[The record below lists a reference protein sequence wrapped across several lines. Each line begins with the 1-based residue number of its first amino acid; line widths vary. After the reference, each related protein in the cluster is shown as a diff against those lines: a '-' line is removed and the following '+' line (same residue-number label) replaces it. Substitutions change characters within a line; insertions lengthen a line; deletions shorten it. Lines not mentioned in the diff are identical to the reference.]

1 MLPAH
6 AVFLLKVNFKWL
18 QLCVTYIVNL
28 SLTLDHNEFLA
39 LFGNIEY
46 VLAGKIKA
54 GPNNA

>member
-1 MLPAH
+1 MQF
-6 AVFLLKVNFKWL
+6 FLLKVNFKWL